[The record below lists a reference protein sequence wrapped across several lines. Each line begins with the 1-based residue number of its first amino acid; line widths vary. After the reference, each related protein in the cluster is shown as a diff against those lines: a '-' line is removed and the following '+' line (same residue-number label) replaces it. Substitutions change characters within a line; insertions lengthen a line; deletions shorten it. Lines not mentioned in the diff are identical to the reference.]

1 MKSKTLKWAAAI
13 GIVKWTIAGVLL
25 LVSSHGLEATST
37 SSSSESTSK
46 IGFVNFRRSVEESK
60 LGKQQQ
66 SSFEG
71 LQSQMETSLMEMQKS
86 LNEITTKLSDEDYL
100 DGLSPDAENELKH
113 KYRALSQEL
122 SRTQGQYV
130 QTLQDANLKIIQQIS
145 TEVAEAAKEVAKAKS
160 LDLVVNEEATFFH
173 KPSLDL
179 TSEVIAFMDAKFE
192 KEQKANPA
200 RNVLQAQP
208 KPAEQKPAANIK
220 AK

>member
-1 MKSKTLKWAAAI
+1 MNSKTLKWAAAI

-37 SSSSESTSK
+37 SSSESPSK

-86 LNEITTKLSDEDYL
+86 LNDITTKLSDEDYL
-100 DGLSPDAENELKH
+100 DGLSPEAENELKH

-145 TEVAEAAKEVAKAKS
+145 TEVGEAAKEVAKVKN

-192 KEQKANPA
+192 KELKANPT
-200 RNVLQAQP
+200 RNAPQTLP
-208 KPAEQKPAANIK
+208 KTAEQKPAGNVK